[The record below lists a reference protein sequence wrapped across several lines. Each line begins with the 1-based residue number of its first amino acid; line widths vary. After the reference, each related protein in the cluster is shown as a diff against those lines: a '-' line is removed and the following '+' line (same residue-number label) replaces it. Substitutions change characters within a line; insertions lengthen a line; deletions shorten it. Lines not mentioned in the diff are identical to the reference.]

1 MCYHRHNGNYVI
13 ISIITKFEGSSQRIE
28 SRRTTVL
35 SGTVAFCRLFRFA
48 FHSSI
53 FVSNFLGR
61 QNFYENSS
69 EVSRACFPCDV
80 QFVWKWCTRNNWK
93 IWLHVNRAVVLV
105 IVIISFFE
113 YWLRLFFS
121 MYPDIIHLPRIS
133 WKFSWDFMSRHE
145 LSFSLIWL
153 ECRQYGY
160 RQVISLISGQ
170 RAFWER
176 VLWSIRFFVTFPYIF
191 VSLAMLSRLG

>member
-1 MCYHRHNGNYVI
+1 MKAVVKELNLEEQQSWVELLPSAVYLGLLSIPRYLSVI
-13 ISIITKFEGSSQRIE
+13 FWDAKIFTKTHQR
-28 SRRTTVL
+28 
-35 SGTVAFCRLFRFA
+35 
-48 FHSSI
+48 
-53 FVSNFLGR
+53 FL
-61 QNFYENSS
+61 
-69 EVSRACFPCDV
+69 RACFPCNV

-93 IWLHVNRAVVLV
+93 IWLHVYRAVVLV

-133 WKFSWDFMSRHE
+133 WTFSWDFMSRQE
-145 LSFSLIWL
+145 LSFWLIWL
-153 ECRQYGY
+153 ECCQYGC